1 MSEFLMG
8 RTMPT
13 ASASSYIPGRRG
25 AIPIAALITAIFA
38 SPFSTAAQTNRIVA
52 KFTCTTVN
60 LNPGAGEALKIDV
73 LEWSSV
79 ADREKVLAALKA
91 KGDSGVSDVLEA
103 AHTVGFIWTGASLG
117 YSVRY
122 AHHVPLPDGGERI
135 ILATN
140 VPLGRSKPWKATG
153 QTGAAT
159 GQTSASDHP
168 FTVIELRVN
177 RGGVG
182 EGKMSLTSKITGD
195 EEGKTIELESY
206 DNAPVLL
213 KMVKRESL

>member
-13 ASASSYIPGRRG
+13 ASASSHIPGGRG
-25 AIPIAALITAIFA
+25 AIPIAALITVIFA

-52 KFTCTTVN
+52 KFTCTTAN

-79 ADREKVLAALKA
+79 ADREKVLAALKD
-91 KGDSGVSDVLEA
+91 KGDSGVSNVLEA

-140 VPLGRSKPWKATG
+140 VPLGRSNPWK
-153 QTGAAT
+153 AT

-195 EEGKTIELESY
+195 DEGKTIQLESY

-213 KMVKRESL
+213 KMVKREPL